1 MVVSVLGTIIRSL
14 HILTII
20 SNQILAPQI
29 KKIKKKK
36 KVGRGYTKCYKKI
49 PKDFKLSSA

>member
-29 KKIKKKK
+29 KKNKKK